1 MLSDYVHIPEST
13 IKSWFSPQ
21 KIDSGNPV
29 YPRLSTLDKL
39 CDALEIHTSDLFILT
54 SDFSHPYISNNNSLK
69 AFQYNFNKICL
80 EKGLASANSRINY
93 LFFDEDTYTR
103 KELFYSYLRNDPAR
117 IIPIPRLDMI
127 AMRLDVETYE
137 LLL

>member
-1 MLSDYVHIPEST
+1 MLSDYAHIPEST

-54 SDFSHPYISNNNSLK
+54 SDFSHPYISNNNSLRR
-69 AFQYNFNKICL
+69 FNTILIEFALKKDWPL
-80 EKGLASANSRINY
+80 RIAESIIY
-93 LFFDEDTYTR
+93 FLM
-103 KELFYSYLRNDPAR
+103 K
-117 IIPIPRLDMI
+117 IPIQVLWSSIFVTLRPNFCYRI
-127 AMRLDVETYE
+127 YATP
-137 LLL
+137 

>member
-1 MLSDYVHIPEST
+1 MLSDYAHIPEST

-69 AFQYNFNKICL
+69 AFQYNFNRICL

-93 LFFDEDTYTR
+93 LFFDEDTYTSVVV
-103 KELFYSYLRNDPAR
+103 KHFCN
-117 IIPIPRLDMI
+117 
-127 AMRLDVETYE
+127 TTT
-137 LLL
+137 